1 VDSAAADL
9 DRLREALLSRAAE
22 LGIDTADEDAAIEAV
37 LDREVAAPKATEA
50 ECRRHYDAHPER
62 FAEGASV
69 TASHIL
75 FAIHPGAPVEAI
87 RRKAEEILAAVRADP
102 ASFAA
107 RARECSNCPSGAE
120 GGRLGALARGA
131 TVPEFEQAI
140 FGPGADGVL
149 PRLVMTRHGFHIVR
163 VEARDAGRMRPFEA
177 VQEGIARHLEA
188 ATQRKALAQYAQV
201 VTGSSP
207 LVR

>member
-1 VDSAAADL
+1 MDSAAGDIG
-9 DRLREALLSRAAE
+9 RLRDALLARAAE
-22 LGIDTADEDAAIEAV
+22 LGIDTADADAAIEAV
-37 LDREVAAPKATEA
+37 LDREVPAPTATEA
-50 ECRRHYDAHPER
+50 ECRRYFEAHPER

-75 FAIHPGAPVEAI
+75 FAIQPGAPVEAI
-87 RRKAEEILAAVRADP
+87 RRKAEEIHAAVRADP
-102 ASFAA
+102 SSFAA

-120 GGRLGALARGA
+120 GGRLGPLERGA

-140 FGPGADGVL
+140 FGPGAEGVL

-163 VEARDAGRMRPFEA
+163 VEARDAGRPRPFEA
-177 VQEGIARHLEA
+177 VQGAIARHLETA
-188 ATQRKALAQYAQV
+188 AQRKALAQYAQV
-201 VTGSSP
+201 LSGSSP